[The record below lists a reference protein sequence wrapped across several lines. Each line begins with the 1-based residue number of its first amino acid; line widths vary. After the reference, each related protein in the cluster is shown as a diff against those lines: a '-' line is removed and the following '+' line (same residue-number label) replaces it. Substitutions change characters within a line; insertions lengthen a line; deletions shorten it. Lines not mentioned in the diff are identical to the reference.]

1 MLQKLISISFL
12 MMETLILLIVLLVFY
27 RNLRQ
32 FFNSKYMYFIIAT
45 EIPVEE
51 MSLSVSHAIVI

>member
-1 MLQKLISISFL
+1 

-32 FFNSKYMYFIIAT
+32 SFNSKYMYFIIAT

-51 MSLSVSHAIVI
+51 VSLSVSHFIVI

>member
-1 MLQKLISISFL
+1 

-32 FFNSKYMYFIIAT
+32 FFNTKYIYFIIAT
-45 EIPVEE
+45 EIPLEE
-51 MSLSVSHAIVI
+51 VSLSASHFIVI